1 MGNPFSLTFHEHF
14 IVDHVDWHR
23 WEHMEVIRVCVC
35 VGMHGCVHVCMKVHI
50 LVCVFDVCE

>member
-35 VGMHGCVHVCMKVHI
+35 GHAWVCACVHEGTHI
-50 LVCVFDVCE
+50 GLCV